1 MHIAVSPQKICKE
14 IFKKGFQKD
23 YTFPAYN
30 TVLVL
35 LILLLLLA
43 LMLILVALMV
53 RQDNIGYNNAVMAID
68 RGEQVTELAFSCN
81 GFPMN
86 DECIYGSPLPAQ
98 DNGNLKTQMVP

>member
-23 YTFPAYN
+23 YTFPVYN

-35 LILLLLLA
+35 LILLLLLK
-43 LMLILVALMV
+43 LILVALMIH
-53 RQDNIGYNNAVMAID
+53 QDNIGYNNAVMAID

-81 GFPMN
+81 SCPMN
-86 DECIYGSPLPAQ
+86 DDFIYGSPLPAQ
-98 DNGNLKTQMVP
+98 DSGNLKTQMVP